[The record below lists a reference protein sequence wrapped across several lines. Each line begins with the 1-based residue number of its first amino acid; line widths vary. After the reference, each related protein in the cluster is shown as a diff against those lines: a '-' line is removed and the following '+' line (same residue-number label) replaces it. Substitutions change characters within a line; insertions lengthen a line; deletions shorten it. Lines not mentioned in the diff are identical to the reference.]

1 LIYRIIVS
9 ALRPFWLRVLA
20 ALALLV
26 LAKLA
31 SVAVPLAL
39 KRVVDVLG
47 RPETV
52 AALPVALLV
61 GYALLRFLTT
71 LFSELRDAIFVK
83 VTQRAVASISQ
94 RVFRHLHALS
104 ARFHY
109 GRETGG
115 LSRDI
120 DRGTRGI
127 GLLLGSGLFTILPT
141 IIEIAFV
148 VAILLASYDPW
159 FSWIIL
165 AAFVAYT
172 SFTLVVTARR
182 AMYRR
187 ALNKLDS
194 NASNRTVD
202 SLINFEAVKYF
213 GNERHEAE
221 RFRDVVQ
228 RLEKTAVR
236 NQISLSVLHVGQSA
250 IIAAGV
256 TAVMLLAGRS
266 VLAGTMTV
274 GDLVLVNAYVIQ
286 ICLPLNSLGFIYRE
300 MKDAVTDVERMVGL
314 LNEPVE
320 VQDAADARPLQVE
333 RGEVRFEHV
342 HFGYDDSRR
351 ILQDVSFTV
360 PPGAT
365 VAVVG
370 GSGAG
375 KSTLSRLLFRLY
387 DPTRGRILIDGQDI
401 RHVTQQS
408 LRAAVGIVPQ
418 DTVLFNDT
426 IAYNIGYGRLGAGR
440 EAIVEA
446 ARAAQLHAFIEH
458 LPEGYDTPVGE
469 RGLKISGGEKQRIA
483 IARAILRNPP
493 ILVFDEAT
501 SALDARSERAIQSEL
516 QRLSRNRTT
525 LVVAHRLSTIVDA
538 DEILVMDHG
547 RIVERGRHG
556 QLLAVGGL
564 YRQLWMLQQKEAAA
578 HAAEEAV
585 GGARAGRPN

>member
-401 RHVTQQS
+401 RHVTQES

-418 DTVLFNDT
+418 DTVLFNET
-426 IAYNIGYGRLGAGR
+426 IAYNIGYGRLGASR

-483 IARAILRNPP
+483 IARAILRNPSV
-493 ILVFDEAT
+493 LVFDEAT
-501 SALDARSERAIQSEL
+501 SALDARSERAIQAEL

-525 LVVAHRLSTIVDA
+525 LVVAHRLSTIIDA

-547 RIVERGRHG
+547 RIVERGRHD

-578 HAAEEAV
+578 HAAEETV
-585 GGARAGRPN
+585 GAPAGRPAL